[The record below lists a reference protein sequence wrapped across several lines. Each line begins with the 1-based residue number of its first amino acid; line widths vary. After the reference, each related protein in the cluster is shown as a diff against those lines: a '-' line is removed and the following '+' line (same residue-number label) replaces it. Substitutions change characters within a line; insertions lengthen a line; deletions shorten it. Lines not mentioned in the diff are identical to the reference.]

1 MPRQRPAYPNRL
13 PHLQE
18 VDVDSNEVLA
28 QKLSTAWRFLY
39 GRGFVDGF
47 GHISVRAVEPDHF
60 IVTPHSLDRHADASE
75 MAIVDLDG
83 NVVGEPV
90 RLPAELPIHLEI
102 YRQRPDVASVAHLH
116 FLYTTSFSMTDV
128 DLGISYFLA
137 SIFRSGIPIHPDP
150 KLVNDRAR
158 GEALAT
164 SLGPHRAVIM
174 KAHGVAVTGG
184 SVEEMVAGAFLLEE
198 NARRTWV
205 SATMGEPEF
214 LDPELMAEVENE
226 MLSSGG
232 PIRRVWQLCE
242 SEAAAG
248 GER

>member
-1 MPRQRPAYPNRL
+1 
-13 PHLQE
+13 

-28 QKLSTAWRFLY
+28 QRLSTAWRFLY

-60 IVTPHSLDRHADASE
+60 IVTPHSLDSRATGSD
-75 MAIVDLDG
+75 MAVVDLDG
-83 NVVGEPV
+83 NVVGDPV

-102 YRQRPDVASVAHLH
+102 YRRRPDVGSVAHLH
-116 FLYTTSFSMTDV
+116 FLYTTSFSMTDR

-150 KLVNDRAR
+150 RLVNDRDR
-158 GEALAT
+158 GAALADT
-164 SLGPHRAVIM
+164 LGPHRAAIM
-174 KAHGVAVTGG
+174 RAHGVAVTGAT
-184 SVEEMVAGAFLLEE
+184 VEEMVAGAFLLEE

-205 SATMGEPEF
+205 SATMGEVEY
-214 LDPELMAEVENE
+214 LDAELMAEIEE
-226 MLSSGG
+226 AMLTSGG
-232 PIRRVWQLCE
+232 PIRRIWQLCE
-242 SEAAAG
+242 SEATSG

>member
-1 MPRQRPAYPNRL
+1 
-13 PHLQE
+13 
-18 VDVDSNEVLA
+18 VDSNEVLA
-28 QKLSTAWRFLY
+28 EKLATAWRFLY

-47 GHISVRAVEPDHF
+47 GHISVRANEPDHF
-60 IVTPHSLDRHADASE
+60 IVTPHSLDSRAEASE

-83 NVVGEPV
+83 NVVGTPV

-150 KLVNDRAR
+150 KLVNNRAR
-158 GEALAT
+158 GEALAAT
-164 SLGPHRAVIM
+164 LGPHRAAIM
-174 KAHGVAVTGG
+174 KAHGVAITGG

-198 NARRTWV
+198 NARRSWV
-205 SATMGEPEF
+205 SASMGQVEY
-214 LDPELMAEVENE
+214 LNAELLAEIEEE
-226 MLSSGG
+226 MLKSGG

-242 SEAAAG
+242 SEAAL
-248 GER
+248 EDTR

>member
-1 MPRQRPAYPNRL
+1 M
-13 PHLQE
+13 
-18 VDVDSNEVLA
+18 DSNEVLA

-60 IVTPHSLDRHADASE
+60 IVTPHSLDSRAEAPE

-83 NVVGEPV
+83 NVVGPPV

-102 YRQRPDVASVAHLH
+102 YRRRPDVGSVAHLH
-116 FLYTTSFSMTDV
+116 FLYTTSFSMTDL

-150 KLVNDRAR
+150 RLVNDRAR
-158 GEALAT
+158 AEALAT
-164 SLGPHRAVIM
+164 TLGPHRAVIM
-174 KAHGVAVTGG
+174 KAHGVAITGET
-184 SVEEMVAGAFLLEE
+184 VEEMVAGAFLLEE

-205 SATMGEPEF
+205 SATMGQVEY
-214 LDPELMAEVENE
+214 LDAELLAEIEE
-226 MLSSGG
+226 SMLTSGG
-232 PIRRVWQLCE
+232 PIRRIWQLCE
-242 SEAAAG
+242 SEAALG
-248 GER
+248 NDR

>member
-1 MPRQRPAYPNRL
+1 M
-13 PHLQE
+13 
-18 VDVDSNEVLA
+18 DSNEVLA

-60 IVTPHSLDRHADASE
+60 LVTPHSLDSDAEASD

-83 NVVGEPV
+83 EVVGTPV

-102 YRQRPDVASVAHLH
+102 FRRRPDVGSIAHLH
-116 FLYTTSFSMTDV
+116 FLHTTSFSMTDL

-150 KLVNDRAR
+150 RLVNDRAR

-164 SLGPHRAVIM
+164 TLGPHRAAII
-174 KAHGVAVTGG
+174 KAHGVAVTGAT
-184 SVEEMVAGAFLLEE
+184 VEEMVAGAFLLEE

-205 SATMGEPEF
+205 SATMGKVEY
-214 LDPELMAEVENE
+214 LDAELMAEVEE
-226 MLSSGG
+226 SMLTSGG
-232 PIRRVWQLCE
+232 PIRRIWQLCE
-242 SEAAAG
+242 SEAAPSPG
-248 GER
+248 